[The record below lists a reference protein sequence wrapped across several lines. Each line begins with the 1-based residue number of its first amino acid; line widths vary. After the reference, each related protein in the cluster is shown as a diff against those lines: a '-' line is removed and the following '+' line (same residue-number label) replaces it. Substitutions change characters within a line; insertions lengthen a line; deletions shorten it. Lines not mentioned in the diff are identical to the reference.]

1 MAASQDNGERY
12 LQRLTRAFL
21 SLDAERHVST
31 KEFVEAVDA
40 IMPVFDYLGMFDI
53 LLHPQ

>member
-1 MAASQDNGERY
+1 MAGSQEKGELY

-40 IMPVFDYLGMFDI
+40 IMPVFDHLG
-53 LLHPQ
+53 QC